1 MTVQILNP
9 IAVMFLA
16 ISGMAL
22 FFGPTAT
29 ERSWGA
35 YIAEALRSLL
45 VGWFSIA
52 GAGFGVYWL
61 NVYADLDASLFVF
74 CALIAGLWAAARFT
88 PKWLSTTV
96 AGLGLAGMVT
106 YLGLLLADPEVQAEM
121 KRQDNE
127 LCAGLRA
134 DAAHGALPT
143 PLSEVCRKREA
154 AE

>member
-1 MTVQILNP
+1 MIAQIITP

-22 FFGPTAT
+22 FFGPTAA
-29 ERSWGA
+29 ERSWGV
-35 YIAEALRSLL
+35 YIADALRSLL
-45 VGWFSIA
+45 LGWFIIA
-52 GAGFGVYWL
+52 AAGFGVYWL
-61 NVYADLDASLFVF
+61 NVYAKWPASLLDF
-74 CALIAGLWAAARFT
+74 CLLIAGLWAATRFT

-106 YLGLLLADPEVQAEM
+106 YLGLLLADPAVQAEIT
-121 KRQDNE
+121 RRDNE
-127 LCAGLRA
+127 VCAGQRA

-143 PLSEVCRKREA
+143 PLSDACRKLEA